1 MSRSELPP
9 GWGTTGGASGTY
21 YSWNDPKFDA
31 SPDIHINEKNQ
42 VWEIEFWVRD
52 RANWMKVFVPLT
64 PDPPFEV
71 AEALYYAA
79 Q

>member
-9 GWGTTGGASGTY
+9 GWGTTGGASGVY
-21 YSWNDPKFDA
+21 YSWSDPKFDGT
-31 SPDIHINEKNQ
+31 PDIYISEENKMWSVNFWIRNLEK
-42 VWEIEFWVRD
+42 WIT
-52 RANWMKVFVPLT
+52 MSVPLT

-71 AEALYYAA
+71 VEALYYAA